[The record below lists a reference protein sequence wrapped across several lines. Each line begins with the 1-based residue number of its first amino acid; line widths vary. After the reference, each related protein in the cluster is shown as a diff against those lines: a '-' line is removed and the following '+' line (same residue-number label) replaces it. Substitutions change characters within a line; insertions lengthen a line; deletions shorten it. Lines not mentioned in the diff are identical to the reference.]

1 MKTFY
6 GWKMVAA
13 GSGIQFLQAALLHQA
28 FGAYLAVLSV
38 ERGWSKTALAGAAT
52 LAPLEAAILGPV
64 LGWIIDRYGPQGMIR
79 SGAVIFGLGFLM
91 LSQIDSLLGFYAAF
105 FVIALG
111 SSLCGYFPINVAIIH
126 WFEVKRARAMSLA
139 GLGLALGGVAVPAVA
154 WCIQTFGWR
163 WAAGLSGVL
172 AIAIGFPLGR
182 MFVHRPADIGETVDG
197 LPAPASAPSSAVASA
212 PAPAPTAAAAAASGA
227 ASTQASASAPAS
239 ATASPSVVPAR
250 PDNEFTLREALRT
263 RAFWMISLGHGFA
276 LLVVQAVNV
285 HAIAHMKEGLGYTVT
300 EASLVITLMT
310 LAQVGGVL
318 AGFTLGDRF
327 DKRLLSAACM
337 LMHGAGLLMLTFST
351 GPAMLVGFSL
361 LHGAAWGLRGPLM
374 QAIRADYFGRG
385 AIGMILGISSL
396 IIVFGQVGGPLLAGF
411 MADRTGNYQLGFT
424 VLALL
429 SALGSLFFVFATRPT
444 RSRASLRAN

>member
-1 MKTFY
+1 
-6 GWKMVAA
+6 
-13 GSGIQFLQAALLHQA
+13 
-28 FGAYLAVLSV
+28 
-38 ERGWSKTALAGAAT
+38 
-52 LAPLEAAILGPV
+52 V

-79 SGAVIFGLGFLM
+79 AGVLIFGLGFLM
-91 LSQIDSLLGFYAAF
+91 LSQIDTILGFYAAF
-105 FVIALG
+105 LVIALG
-111 SSLCGYFPINVAIIH
+111 SSLCGYFPINVAVIY
-126 WFEVKRARAMSLA
+126 WFEANRARAMSA
-139 GLGLALGGVAVPAVA
+139 TGLGLALGGVAVPAIA

-163 WAAGLSGVL
+163 WAAVVSGVL
-172 AIAIGFPLGR
+172 AIAIGWPLGR

-197 LPAPASAPSSAVASA
+197 VPAPSHAPSHAPASA
-212 PAPAPTAAAAAASGA
+212 AAGP
-227 ASTQASASAPAS
+227 PAS
-239 ATASPSVVPAR
+239 PAATLPPR

-285 HAIAHMKEGLGYTVT
+285 HAIAHMKEGLGYSVT

-310 LAQVGGVL
+310 LAQVAGVL
-318 AGFTLGDRF
+318 AGFAIGDRF
-327 DKRLLSAACM
+327 DKRLLSAGCM

-351 GPAMLVGFSL
+351 GPAMLVAFSL

-396 IIVFGQVGGPLLAGF
+396 IIVFGQVGGPLLAGYL
-411 MADRTGNYQLGFT
+411 ADRTGDYQLGFT

-429 SALGSLFFVFATRPT
+429 SAMGSLFFVFGTRPT
-444 RSRASLRAN
+444 RSRAPLRSA